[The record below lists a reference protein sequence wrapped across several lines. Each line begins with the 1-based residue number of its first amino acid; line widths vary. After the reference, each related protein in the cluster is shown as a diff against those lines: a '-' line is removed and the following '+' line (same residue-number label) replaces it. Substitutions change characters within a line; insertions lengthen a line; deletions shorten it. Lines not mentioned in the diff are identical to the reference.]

1 MTSRKEFKEREKRRS
16 ILTKFTKTKER
27 RKINFVKFLVSWNRK
42 AASGTQSK

>member
-16 ILTKFTKTKER
+16 MLPKFTKTKER
-27 RKINFVKFLVSWNRK
+27 RKINFVKLLVSWNRK